1 MHPLL
6 LIQNAVNAS
15 VSKFSADYVNSLN
28 SVPTIRP
35 VIDADDEEMKN
46 LFSSKSNRTVTF
58 SGAINMKD
66 VASNNAVLADRIAQE
81 QQATRES
88 NQRVIDEI
96 SGLRE
101 DLSNFMNADPSEI
114 GLYIDG
120 RKLASSIAGPMNRS
134 LNILSKRG
142 GLGK

>member
-1 MHPLL
+1 MFG
-6 LIQNAVNAS
+6 S
-15 VSKFSADYVNSLN
+15 GNSSWKL
-28 SVPTIRP
+28 S
-35 VIDADDEEMKN
+35 
-46 LFSSKSNRTVTF
+46 F
-58 SGAINMKD
+58 SGIIDLKQVTSENT
-66 VASNNAVLADRIAQE
+66 NLANRIARE

-114 GLYIDG
+114 GLYVDG

-142 GLGK
+142 GLGR